1 MWGVFLPI
9 NLYQPLGQSTP
20 KLPYG
25 EPLVWEISRVVNYIF
40 LLLLL
45 SPPPQ
50 SAKWAWLRCLYAQ
63 AWRFYFGRPCSA
75 CAVIILSWPRESAHC
90 PALKPAPH
98 HLGRADPVLLPARA
112 CTKQTTDG
120 MVILS
125 NLSIVRL
132 FHQLATCSVHQLAS
146 YLLRV
151 LPGATSVQ
159 THQVPCHTYIHV
171 FASVYIFF
179 HLRMVNNH
187 ELGLS
192 LIKIH
197 TSTDL
202 TPYV

>member
-1 MWGVFLPI
+1 MKNPSCSKLDFSSFLAAAAGCQASVAA
-9 NLYQPLGQSTP
+9 LPLC
-20 KLPYG
+20 
-25 EPLVWEISRVVNYIF
+25 
-40 LLLLL
+40 
-45 SPPPQ
+45 
-50 SAKWAWLRCLYAQ
+50 ACLYAR
-63 AWRFYFGRPCSA
+63 AWRFCSGSLCSA
-75 CAVIILSWPRESAHC
+75 RAVIILSWPRESAHC

-197 TSTDL
+197 TPTDL
-202 TPYV
+202 TPHVQFLDIAGRILVLFLFLFSAE